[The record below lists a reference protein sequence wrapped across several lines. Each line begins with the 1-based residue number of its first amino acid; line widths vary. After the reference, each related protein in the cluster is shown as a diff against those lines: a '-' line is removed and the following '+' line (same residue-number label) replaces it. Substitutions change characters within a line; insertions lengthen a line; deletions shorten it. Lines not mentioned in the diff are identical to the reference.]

1 MSKDKKNSDSRLR
14 QIFGLSLLSNHFPT
28 LHGIRVLAI
37 LTVLQMHIT
46 ITLRMPLPGVGRLI
60 PSSEAVGISRNL
72 FFGMDLFFFLS
83 GFLIGTLLLHS
94 LTKSEESRRAGR
106 SRRRSVIRF
115 YLRRGFRTFPLYYV
129 VFVLLLLF
137 KVATGRHIPDFLGE
151 LVYLTNYGD
160 ATPSTRVMYWGWS
173 LSVEEHFY
181 LAVPLLMI
189 GLLLF
194 KKHSSRIGLLAVLW
208 VTALIMR
215 ILVFASRTEIWDAV
229 QMFRNVYIRTHTR
242 YDILIAGVLLAY
254 LQWHFKDFFKQ
265 LFRRRWVRFCAW
277 AVVLGC
283 LGVLTFRP
291 GVDRSTVRIFEIFAW
306 GTITSVM
313 YVPFVLL
320 LLNTDGWFQRFLSH
334 RFFLKSATLGY
345 GIYLV
350 HIPIA
355 GYVLLPFVKYAAVQ
369 WNLGATVLWWG
380 YLTSLFIVST
390 FVAYVLHLLV
400 EKPALYARE
409 KFVP

>member
-1 MSKDKKNSDSRLR
+1 MSKDEKKQDSRLR
-14 QIFGLSLLSNHFPT
+14 RIFGLSLLSNHFPS

-37 LTVLQMHIT
+37 LAVLQMHIT

-60 PSSEAVGISRNL
+60 PSSEAIRISHNL

-94 LTKSEESRRAGR
+94 LAKSEGSQHASQSRRG
-106 SRRRSVIRF
+106 SVIRF

-129 VFVLLLLF
+129 VFALLLLF
-137 KVATGRHIPDFLGE
+137 RLTTGRHIPNFLGE

-160 ATPSTRVMYWGWS
+160 ATPATRLMYWGWS

-208 VTALIMR
+208 VSALVMR
-215 ILVFASRTEIWDAV
+215 ILVFAGRTEIWDSV
-229 QMFRNVYIRTHTR
+229 KMFRNVYIRTHTR

-254 LQWHFKDFFKQ
+254 LQWHFKDVFA
-265 LFRRRWVRFCAW
+265 LMFRKRWVRLCAW
-277 AVVLGC
+277 AVVFLC
-283 LGVLTFRP
+283 LWGLTFRP
-291 GVDRSTVRIFEIFAW
+291 GVNHYNVRIFEIFAW

-313 YVPFVLL
+313 YVPLVLL
-320 LLNTDGWFQRFLSH
+320 LLNADGWFQRFLSH
-334 RFFLKSATLGY
+334 RLFLQSATLGY

-355 GYVLLPFVKYAAVQ
+355 GYVLLPLVTYVAVHWNPGAA
-369 WNLGATVLWWG
+369 VLWWG
-380 YLTSLFIVST
+380 YLISLFLVST
-390 FVAYVLHLLV
+390 LVSYVLHLLV
-400 EKPALYARE
+400 EKPALYFRE
-409 KFVP
+409 KLVP